1 MRTVAVLAVLIAFT
15 IAHTSVQAQTPAQSA
30 AAGSAA
36 PSQTASPPPVQAPT
50 PPPPTAFA
58 NLDLP
63 SWIRLGVEHRGRLE
77 GPSGAGFA
85 PDREDLYWL
94 NRFRVTARLSMK
106 PWLSAAVQAQDA
118 RVEGRN
124 GAITGAPFRDQFD
137 LRLAHVDVGN
147 FENSRFALRGG
158 RQELV
163 FGDQRLVGHVS
174 WLNTARSFDAVR
186 GVFRHEKLRVDGFAA
201 SVVNIQMDDINRSG
215 GGNYFYGVDAPLAV
229 LPNGGIL
236 EPYEFVR
243 TGRNLRTEGGAPG
256 DLTSST
262 TGVRLAGKLS
272 ARTDYNVEAAVQRGS
287 LGSDTISASAGH
299 ALIGRIIPVG
309 SKTYRAVGEYNFA
322 SGDETPGDGIRGTFD
337 QLYPTPHDKYGL
349 ADQVGWKNI
358 HHLRT
363 GLEARPHAKLLLA
376 GSYHSF
382 WLASATDALYSAGSA
397 VLARIPT
404 GAPNRHV
411 GQELDI
417 QATLTPS
424 PRIQLHGGYAHLFT
438 GAFLKAATPGKSY
451 SGPYVMVTTML
462 LGLER

>member
-1 MRTVAVLAVLIAFT
+1 MRTVAVLAVLAAFT
-15 IAHTSVQAQTPAQSA
+15 IAHTAQAQTPAQSA
-30 AAGSAA
+30 PAGSPA
-36 PSQTASPPPVQAPT
+36 PSQTASPPPAQAPAPS
-50 PPPPTAFA
+50 PPAAFA

-63 SWIRLGVEHRGRLE
+63 TWIRLGVEHRGRLE

-94 NRFRVTARLSMK
+94 NRFRVTARFSMK

-124 GAITGAPFRDQFD
+124 GTITGAPFRDQFD

-147 FENSRFALRGG
+147 FEKSRFAVRGG

-174 WLNTARSFDAVR
+174 WVNTARSFDAVR
-186 GVFRHEKLRVDGFAA
+186 GVFRHKKLRVDGFAA
-201 SVVNIQMDDINRSG
+201 SVVTIRMDDINRSG
-215 GGNYFYGVDAPLAV
+215 DGNYFYGADAPLAV
-229 LPNGGIL
+229 LPNGGVL

-243 TGRNLRTEGGAPG
+243 TARNLRTEANAPG

-272 ARTDYNVEAAVQRGS
+272 ARTDYNVEAAIQRGS
-287 LGSDTISASAGH
+287 LGSDTISAWAGH
-299 ALIGRIIPVG
+299 WSIGRTIPVG
-309 SKTYRAVGEYNFA
+309 SKTYRAFGEYNFA
-322 SGDETPGDGIRGTFD
+322 SGDDAPGDGVRGTFD
-337 QLYPTPHDKYGL
+337 QLYPTGHDKYGL

-358 HHLRT
+358 HHVRV
-363 GLEARPHAKLLLA
+363 GLEARPHPKLALG

-404 GAPNRHV
+404 GAPDRHV

-417 QATLTPS
+417 QATFTPS
-424 PRIQLHGGYAHLFT
+424 PRLQLHGGYAHIFT
-438 GAFLKAATPGKSY
+438 GAFLKAATPGRSY